1 MAIRD
6 ALIVSLVGMGVV
18 FSGLLLTS
26 FLISAISQ
34 VPAWINR
41 RRTAFPSPPP
51 PPVSAPAPR
60 EAVPLAI
67 TPVPPADAAAVIAA
81 LLEVEMRL
89 HGGERPA
96 RFTFRRD
103 PAAPDWRGD
112 AGKRSGQ
119 PIKGE
124 R

>member
-1 MAIRD
+1 VAIRD

-18 FSGLLLTS
+18 FAGLLLTS
-26 FLISAISQ
+26 FLISAISL
-34 VPAWINR
+34 VPAWADR
-41 RRTAFPSPPP
+41 RQQRPALA
-51 PPVSAPAPR
+51 PPVPASR
-60 EAVPLAI
+60 EVVPATI
-67 TPVPPADAAAVIAA
+67 TPVPPPDTAAVIVA

-89 HGGERPA
+89 HGGERAA

-119 PIKGE
+119 PIKGV

>member
-1 MAIRD
+1 VAIRD

-18 FSGLLLTS
+18 FFGLLLTS
-26 FLISAISQ
+26 WLISAISL
-34 VPAWINR
+34 VPAWASR
-41 RRTAFPSPPP
+41 RRQATPPP
-51 PPVSAPAPR
+51 MPPPAVKSMPP
-60 EAVPLAI
+60 AAI
-67 TPVPPADAAAVIAA
+67 TPAPPPDTAAVIAA

-89 HGGERPA
+89 HGGEHPA

-119 PIKGE
+119 PIKGV

>member
-6 ALIVSLVGMGVV
+6 ALIVSLVGIGVV

-26 FLISAISQ
+26 FLISAISL
-34 VPAWINR
+34 VPAWVTR
-41 RRTAFPSPPP
+41 RKQAPPSAPPVAAPREVVPAAITPPP
-51 PPVSAPAPR
+51 PPD
-60 EAVPLAI
+60 
-67 TPVPPADAAAVIAA
+67 TAAVIVA

-89 HGGERPA
+89 HGGDRSA
-96 RFTFRRD
+96 RFTFRHD

-119 PIKGE
+119 PIKGV

>member
-6 ALIVSLVGMGVV
+6 ALIVSLVGMAVV

-26 FLISAISQ
+26 LLISAISL

-41 RRTAFPSPPP
+41 RRQAPPP
-51 PPVSAPAPR
+51 PPPQPALRETAPP
-60 EAVPLAI
+60 VI
-67 TPVPPADAAAVIAA
+67 TPVPPPDTAAVIAA

-112 AGKRSGQ
+112 AGRRSGQ